1 MFLELRQPEACPRT
15 DDSYIASIRALASG
29 DWDLLPEVLAD
40 AFEGTPPLGMLG
52 RWRRLCA
59 ARDWLWS
66 TRDGSEGSLV
76 DAACIIAVDRE
87 DDAQVLGA
95 LVVTLMMDPVRSW
108 YAAQRLAVPPPPPDL
123 AEGREQPQV
132 SWVFVRPQASGQG
145 VGTALL
151 QAAIGSLWSLGYREL
166 ASATQRGNDSSL
178 AWHWRNGFRLLP
190 HSESIRLIRWWEQ
203 RQPAP

>member
-1 MFLELRQPEACPRT
+1 MFLELRLPNGCIRG
-15 DDSYIASIRALASG
+15 DNLCIASTRTLVNS
-29 DWDLLPEVLAD
+29 DWDVLPEVLAD
-40 AFEGTPPLGMLG
+40 AFEDTPPLGMLG
-52 RWRRLCA
+52 YRRRLCA

-66 TRDGSEGSLV
+66 TRDGSEGSLI
-76 DAACIIAVDRE
+76 DTACIIAVDRE
-87 DDAQVLGA
+87 DNAQVMGA
-95 LVVTLMMDPVRSW
+95 LVVTLMMDAVRSS
-108 YAAQRLAVPPPPPDL
+108 YSAQRLALPPYV
-123 AEGREQPQV
+123 AEGRGQPQV

-151 QAAIGSLWSLGYREL
+151 QASIGSLWSLGYREL

-190 HSESIRLIRWWEQ
+190 HSESIRLIRWWER